1 MISLG
6 LSPGI
11 ANGTNRLAA
20 VAGLATAT
28 WRFQQAG
35 AIPWKLTLKATLPM
49 VLGASLGALGATAL
63 ADEWITLAVAIS
75 LIFVL
80 IILITKPTQL
90 LQEPAIENENIE
102 PKLGILFYTAGPS
115 QSRGHPPHGGCSGCA
130 CGGRAEGQGGGNHG
144 NRAPRLGGRGGSC
157 ALRPSDEP
165 RPDDGEIESR
175 RTVVG
180 GDFGSCDIEV
190 DLRTGSER
198 SARAGARGRGKRHA
212 PADRG
217 EL

>member
-35 AIPWKLTLKATLPM
+35 AIPWRLTLKATLPM

-75 LIFVL
+75 LIFCINYIDNKTNS
-80 IILITKPTQL
+80 IIART
-90 LQEPAIENENIE
+90 
-102 PKLGILFYTAGPS
+102 S
-115 QSRGHPPHGGCSGCA
+115 
-130 CGGRAEGQGGGNHG
+130 
-144 NRAPRLGGRGGSC
+144 NR
-157 ALRPSDEP
+157 
-165 RPDDGEIESR
+165 
-175 RTVVG
+175 
-180 GDFGSCDIEV
+180 
-190 DLRTGSER
+190 
-198 SARAGARGRGKRHA
+198 K
-212 PADRG
+212 
-217 EL
+217 